1 MSDRRVGWIEAK
13 KQCEARKAHLVSF
26 EFVSKQADILKWVGE
41 KTRRRRGKFWTGGND
56 IQVCTRFKQD
66 QKCIDLRS
74 KPNPYENHLAVMCPC
89 VVKKNI

>member
-56 IQVCTRFKQD
+56 IQVCIRFKQD
-66 QKCIDLRS
+66 KNPTLMKIIGRLCAHVLS
-74 KPNPYENHLAVMCPC
+74 KRIFRLGTTSN
-89 VVKKNI
+89 